1 VHYILFYDAGPDYVE
16 KRAPFRSEHLA
27 LVRQAHERGE
37 LILAGAL
44 ADPVDGAMFVFRG
57 PSPETAEAFAK
68 ADPYVTNGVV
78 TSWRVRKW
86 MTVVGDGGSTSI

>member
-1 VHYILFYDAGPDYVE
+1 VHYILFYEAGPDYVT
-16 KRAPFRSEHLA
+16 KRAPFREEHLS

-57 PSPETAEAFAK
+57 PSPEVAEAFAK
-68 ADPYVTNGVV
+68 TDPYVTNGVI

-86 MTVVGDGGSTSI
+86 LTVVGGTPA